1 MANTTRLSDLPTS
14 QENIT
19 YQVQPHAHTQPSTI
33 VFPNQPDNLAN
44 IQISDSSNR
53 GGGSG
58 LTNSLQ
64 GSQSKY
70 MPMNIHPN
78 PYGNGIPSVDSIPS
92 PESRPN
98 GRVSGDGSVPP
109 NLRLMS
115 HEGMQVQNQE
125 SRIIPEIL
133 PTEMQRLPSR
143 DIPKETIYYQ
153 QDAAVQANYIPPPD
167 SKKRVTD
174 YIKEYDDTEPDKIRK
189 NTKTKKSQEWY
200 ENLFRAYQTP
210 LIIALLYFIFQ
221 MKIITTLLFHYLG
234 KWSWL
239 YQTDGHMTVYGE
251 ILKSILFSTCYISF
265 MTLITWI

>member
-19 YQVQPHAHTQPSTI
+19 YQVQPQPHTHNQPSTI

-44 IQISDSSNR
+44 VQISDSSSR
-53 GGGSG
+53 GGGGG

-64 GSQSKY
+64 GSQSNY

-78 PYGNGIPSVDSIPS
+78 PYGNGIPSVDSIPFPQTS
-92 PESRPN
+92 PKLDKNDTPN
-98 GRVSGDGSVPP
+98 KI
-109 NLRLMS
+109 MS
-115 HEGMQVQNQE
+115 HEGEQSHMQKQE
-125 SRIIPEIL
+125 NRIIHEIL

-153 QDAAVQANYIPPPD
+153 QDAAVQANYIPPAD
-167 SKKRVTD
+167 SKKRVKD
-174 YIKEYDDTEPDKIRK
+174 YIKEYDETESDKIRK
-189 NTKTKKSQEWY
+189 NTQTKQSQEWY

-210 LIIALLYFIFQ
+210 LIIVLLYFIFQ
-221 MKIITTLLFHYLG
+221 MKMITSLLFHYLG

-239 YQTDGHMTVYGE
+239 YQTDGYMTVYGQ
-251 ILKSILFSTCYISF
+251 ILKSMLFAMCYISF
-265 MTLITWI
+265 MTLITLI